1 MTRRPKLIAI
11 TGGIGCGKSVVSQ
24 LLRVMGYEVYDCDS
38 RAKWVMTHDDLL
50 RQQLIALF
58 GEATYLPDGS
68 LNKPH
73 LSAAIFGDNEALA
86 KMNACVHPAVDRDLR
101 KQYEAYKEIT
111 NYNLQITD
119 YRPFFFESAILF
131 ESGFDELSLPDEV
144 WTISAPLE
152 LRISRAMQRDH
163 ATREQVL
170 NRINSQMTQEE
181 KEIRANHVI
190 WNDPEHSVIEQVKG
204 IILPQHCISSSTPD
218 NTEAPP
224 ASAAHSHQ

>member
-1 MTRRPKLIAI
+1 MTRSPKLIAI

-24 LLRVMGYEVYDCDS
+24 VLRIMGYEVYDCDS

-50 RQQLIALF
+50 RQQLIGLF
-58 GEATYLPDGS
+58 GEATYLSDGS

-101 KQYEAYKEIT
+101 KQYEAYNRIT
-111 NYNLQITD
+111 NYELQITE
-119 YRPFFFESAILF
+119 RPFFFESAILF
-131 ESGFDELSLPDEV
+131 ESGFDKLSIPDEV
-144 WTISAPLE
+144 WTVSAPLE

-163 ATREQVL
+163 ATREQIL
-170 NRINSQMTQEE
+170 NRIGSQMSQEE

-190 WNDPEHSVIEQVKG
+190 WNDPEHSVIEQVNE
-204 IILPQHCISSSTPD
+204 IL
-218 NTEAPP
+218 
-224 ASAAHSHQ
+224 

>member
-1 MTRRPKLIAI
+1 MTRSPKLIAI

-24 LLRVMGYEVYDCDS
+24 VLRIMGYEVYDCDS

-50 RQQLIALF
+50 RQQLIQLF

-101 KQYEAYKEIT
+101 KQYEAYKRII
-111 NYNLQITD
+111 NYELQITD

-131 ESGFDELSLPDEV
+131 ESGFDKLSIPDEV
-144 WTISAPLE
+144 WAVSAPLE

-163 ATREQVL
+163 ASREQIL
-170 NRINSQMTQEE
+170 NRISSQMAQEE

-190 WNDPEHSVIEQVKG
+190 WNDPEHSILEQVNY
-204 IILPQHCISSSTPD
+204 LL
-218 NTEAPP
+218 
-224 ASAAHSHQ
+224 SHL

>member
-1 MTRRPKLIAI
+1 MTRLPKLIAI

-24 LLRVMGYEVYDCDS
+24 VLRIMGYEVYDCDS

-50 RQQLIALF
+50 RQQLIGLF

-68 LNKPH
+68 LNKPQ

-101 KQYEAYKEIT
+101 KQYEAYNRIT
-111 NYNLQITD
+111 NYELQITR
-119 YRPFFFESAILF
+119 RPFFFESAILF
-131 ESGFDELSLPDEV
+131 ESGFDKLSIPDEV
-144 WTISAPLE
+144 WTVSAPLE

-163 ATREQVL
+163 ATREQIL
-170 NRINSQMTQEE
+170 NRIGSQMSQEE

-190 WNDPEHSVIEQVKG
+190 WNDPGHSVIEQ
-204 IILPQHCISSSTPD
+204 INSTLLL
-218 NTEAPP
+218 
-224 ASAAHSHQ
+224 H

>member
-1 MTRRPKLIAI
+1 MTRSPKLIAI

-24 LLRVMGYEVYDCDS
+24 VLRIMGYEVYDCDS

-50 RQQLIALF
+50 RQQLIEFF

-101 KQYEAYKEIT
+101 KQYEAYNRIT
-111 NYNLQITD
+111 NYKLQITE
-119 YRPFFFESAILF
+119 RPFFFESAILF
-131 ESGFDELSLPDEV
+131 ESGFDKLSIPDEV
-144 WTISAPLE
+144 WTVSAPLE

-163 ATREQVL
+163 ATREQIL
-170 NRINSQMTQEE
+170 NRIGSQMSQEE

-190 WNDPEHSVIEQVKG
+190 WNDPEHSVIEQVNE
-204 IILPQHCISSSTPD
+204 IL
-218 NTEAPP
+218 
-224 ASAAHSHQ
+224 